1 MIVVVSLD
9 TYYTIPSTIP
19 NDQLYW
25 DSTTD
30 ITIKADVY
38 ITSLAAN
45 GDQTYAIVSPG
56 PTGTRNEYGLG
67 IVGTNKC
74 SGMCSTSTPGAVLFL
89 LATEGV
95 CFLWITTTTTVSL
108 NTWTTIM
115 VKRISGSYSLYIN
128 GVSQATISYGSVDS
142 NVIGN
147 AALPIIVGSNL
158 NGQLRNLFVNSKLI
172 GKHHHRYYLYHYYY
186 YYY

>member
-1 MIVVVSLD
+1 MLAVVSLD

-25 DSTTD
+25 DGTTN
-30 ITIKADVY
+30 ITIQADIFISSLTAHHSGVIRSWSGAPGIRNVY
-38 ITSLAAN
+38 
-45 GDQTYAIVSPG
+45 
-56 PTGTRNEYGLG
+56 EFG

-74 SGMCSTSTPGAVLFL
+74 GGYCPSAIAGAVMFFIG
-89 LATEGV
+89 TEGV
-95 CFLWITTTTTVSL
+95 SLMSITTTTTVSS

-128 GVSQATISYGSVDS
+128 GVSQTTNTHGSIDS

-147 AALPIIVGSNL
+147 AALPVIVGDNL
-158 NGQLRNLFVNSKLI
+158 NGQLKKLFVNGNLI
-172 GKHHHRYYLYHYYY
+172 GKHRDHYYY
-186 YYY
+186 PNY